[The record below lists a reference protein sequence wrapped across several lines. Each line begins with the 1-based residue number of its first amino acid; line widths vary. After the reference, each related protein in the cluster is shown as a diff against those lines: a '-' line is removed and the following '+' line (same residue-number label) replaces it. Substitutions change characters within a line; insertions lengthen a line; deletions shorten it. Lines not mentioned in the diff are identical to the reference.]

1 MAILSSPADSYG
13 EVSRVLI
20 AWGLNFI
27 ASLAG
32 LFISLYL
39 LISHDDLNSNFI
51 TPIELSNNLNTVSL
65 SSNNWFISTF
75 RSITYVPLCTC
86 FSPCSMPHG
95 TCCSWACPCFCIIW
109 GRIWGGTTSCISSR
123 IKSIGRVSSS
133 WRISSSGR
141 APTMAFSLPLI

>member
-65 SSNNWFISTF
+65 CSNN
-75 RSITYVPLCTC
+75 
-86 FSPCSMPHG
+86 
-95 TCCSWACPCFCIIW
+95 
-109 GRIWGGTTSCISSR
+109 
-123 IKSIGRVSSS
+123 
-133 WRISSSGR
+133 
-141 APTMAFSLPLI
+141 

>member
-20 AWGLNFI
+20 AWALNFI

-65 SSNNWFISTF
+65 YST
-75 RSITYVPLCTC
+75 
-86 FSPCSMPHG
+86 H
-95 TCCSWACPCFCIIW
+95 
-109 GRIWGGTTSCISSR
+109 
-123 IKSIGRVSSS
+123 
-133 WRISSSGR
+133 
-141 APTMAFSLPLI
+141 